1 MPGEDGYLL
10 TTLEVCFTHLYHQAK
25 NLQSVLRVAGGSNG
39 LAQVDVF
46 AAVKQARLPLP
57 KRLADP
63 FGGTPTAEDPFALP
77 ADGSGH
83 GGSSGSSGSG
93 SGNGALP
100 ALPAVAADPF
110 GLQSVFSPTKP
121 PRAKRSSVTRTGA
134 TESPGVVSAAS
145 AARGLAFAPSLSQ
158 ANDVA
163 GPDGGNA
170 AAAPDARDARGVSWS
185 LPQPSDADGLVSDTE
200 AVTPA
205 LTLASAAA
213 SDDVGPMLASTLG
226 LALPVACAGPSHP
239 TPGHARR
246 KSAMVVQASRSVVSK
261 DESPLF

>member
-57 KRLADP
+57 KRLVDP
-63 FGGTPTAEDPFALP
+63 FGATPTADDPFPLSS
-77 ADGSGH
+77 DGSGN
-83 GGSSGSSGSG
+83 GSSSGSG
-93 SGNGALP
+93 NV

-134 TESPGVVSAAS
+134 AESPDAVSVT
-145 AARGLAFAPSLSQ
+145 RGLALAPNQGSTT
-158 ANDVA
+158 
-163 GPDGGNA
+163 
-170 AAAPDARDARGVSWS
+170 AAAPDARGVSWS
-185 LPQPSDADGLVSDTE
+185 LPPPSDTDGSASSTESVSPAGPLVPVADAAAATSAAPVSD
-200 AVTPA
+200 AVGA
-205 LTLASAAA
+205 VQASAAG
-213 SDDVGPMLASTLG
+213 VPVG
-226 LALPVACAGPSHP
+226 LALPVVGHP

-246 KSAMVVQASRSVVSK
+246 KSAMVVQASRSAVSK